1 MGLINRVCADADFET
16 SLKYLLDELLSKS
29 GAVLRLTLRGLR
41 ELSLRGFDA
50 ALKRSEEIY
59 CRELLRTEDVEEGVQ
74 AFLAK
79 RVPQWRHR

>member
-1 MGLINRVCADADFET
+1 
-16 SLKYLLDELLSKS
+16 
-29 GAVLRLTLRGLR
+29 VLRLTLRGLR

-79 RVPQWRHR
+79 RPPQWRHR